1 MEEKLENEPTI
12 EDRLEKITAQLNEIE
27 RRLRKVEKE
36 TNAIWIIERRLS
48 GRDYTIRKR
57 QHNIED
63 GTVTYRFTI

>member
-48 GRDYTIRKR
+48 GRDYEIRKR
-57 QHNIED
+57 LHNIED